1 LIISG
6 EAICDGG
13 TIQWQI
19 FSETHGSTETDMSTK
34 TRSAVEDHAQKMM
47 EDSAWAVAE
56 VVRLRIEQSPA
67 PAGFTR
73 AFTVEKNRYRVHKSL
88 FLHFLNFFIL
98 FCFIFQKGK

>member
-6 EAICDGG
+6 EAICDGGTIQWQIFSETHGSTETGG

-73 AFTVEKNRYRVHKSL
+73 AFTVEKKQVQGS
-88 FLHFLNFFIL
+88 
-98 FCFIFQKGK
+98 